1 MSSSTTLHSKYL
13 AHYKLVNLR
22 AIFSACRSPSCYV
35 KAIQKSRIISYILL
49 NWQAQLFL
57 GHNWKWSPILLR
69 PPTSEPEKLDSAT
82 QGGINIINGSHTGS
96 LPANLHIF
104 FFMQLKAAAFEL
116 RMPTSCTKD
125 TILKGCFLCHFQLF
139 SIYLTTYYLFLIL
152 NAFQFHSSILLLRI
166 S

>member
-35 KAIQKSRIISYILL
+35 KAIQKSRIISYILF

-57 GHNWKWSPILLR
+57 GQNWKWSPILLR

-82 QGGINIINGSHTGS
+82 QGGINIINGFHSGN
-96 LPANLHIF
+96 LPTNLHLF
-104 FFMQLKAAAFEL
+104 FFMQLKTAAFQM
-116 RMPTSCTKD
+116 RMPTTCIKEKTW
-125 TILKGCFLCHFQLF
+125 
-139 SIYLTTYYLFLIL
+139 
-152 NAFQFHSSILLLRI
+152 R
-166 S
+166 